1 MAKFLILSDWMVGEV
16 MKTANYELLPA
27 SWQAKLLAISKERE
41 KPADP
46 FRPIPGWKTQ
56 RTWSKNLYSLSAL
69 VKKAVVSIGIA
80 HHYREIV
87 KLMHYDREKEGINKR
102 FSSHGKVDQR
112 HGNHGGV

>member
-27 SWQAKLLAISKERE
+27 SWQAKLLAISNERE

-46 FRPIPGWKTQ
+46 FRLIPGWRTQ
-56 RTWSKNLYSLSAL
+56 RTWSRNPYSPSDL

-80 HHYREIV
+80 HHYREII
-87 KLMHYDREKEGINKR
+87 KLMHYDREKKGVNKR
-102 FSSHGKVDQR
+102 FSSHGKVDQS
-112 HGNHGGV
+112 HGDHRGV